1 MISTNMRMKDA
12 KIAGFNSGSTMLRL
26 VRHQPAPAARP
37 ARSSSSPIRASVG
50 YMTMYASGRL
60 RTQKAIMIPQML
72 PRRESPS
79 APVSRYAQKKPI
91 PMMIPGA
98 ARG

>member
-1 MISTNMRMKDA
+1 MNDA
-12 KIAGFNSGSTMLRL
+12 KIAGLSSGSTMLRL
-26 VRHQPAPAARP
+26 VRHHPAPAARP

-50 YMTMYASGRL
+50 YMTMYANGRF
-60 RTQKAIMIPQML
+60 RTQKASMIPQML
-72 PRRESPS
+72 PRIQSPN

-91 PMMIPGA
+91 PMMIPGV